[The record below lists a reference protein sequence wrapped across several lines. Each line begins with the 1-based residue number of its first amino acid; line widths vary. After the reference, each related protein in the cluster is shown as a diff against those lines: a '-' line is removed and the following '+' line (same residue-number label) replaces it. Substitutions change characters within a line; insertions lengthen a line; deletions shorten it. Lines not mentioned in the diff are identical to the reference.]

1 MADGTR
7 RRAAPR
13 AGGESASVA
22 ITIDNDRASGFIG
35 AMLRRALP
43 ALAFSLFF
51 CAPAAALVGGAAPAP
66 EALARQLVMILG
78 PRGFCT
84 GTVIA
89 RDLVLTAAHCVPAGA
104 AYKLIERVGAN
115 PVPKDIAS
123 LARHPQFSHDA
134 YLRHRATADVAVLKL
149 AAPLA
154 GAQVAA
160 LDASGYR
167 GAVGDRIVIAGYG
180 LAARGDGA
188 TGGVARMASLVVT
201 GQPGTLQIRLY
212 DAQTRNERAG
222 LGACTGDSGA
232 PAFRDAGGR
241 LAVIGL
247 VSWTTAARNEDG
259 CGGLTGLTPIVRYKD
274 WIAGAAAKMGSPLP

>member
-1 MADGTR
+1 M
-7 RRAAPR
+7 
-13 AGGESASVA
+13 
-22 ITIDNDRASGFIG
+22 TIDNGRASGFIG
-35 AMLRRALP
+35 AMLNRALP
-43 ALAFSLFF
+43 ALAFSLFL

-66 EALARQLVMILG
+66 DAIARQLVMILG

-84 GTVIA
+84 GSVIA

-104 AYKLIERVGAN
+104 DYKLIERVGAN

-123 LARHPQFSHDA
+123 IARHPQFSHDA
-134 YLRHRATADVAVLKL
+134 YVRHRATADVALARL
-149 AAPLA
+149 AAPLS

-167 GAVGDRIVIAGYG
+167 GAVGDRLTVAGYG

-188 TGGVARMASLVVT
+188 TGGVARMASLIVT

-241 LAVIGL
+241 LAVVGV
-247 VSWTTAARNEDG
+247 VSWTTGPGNSDG
-259 CGGLTGLTPIVRYKD
+259 CGGLTGLTPLVRYKD
-274 WIAGAAAKMGSPLP
+274 WIVDTARKLGSALP